1 MAYHIS
7 GASLRRYVL
16 FWLCAFLAFA
26 IFLLAFRTILLPFVA
41 GRRWPIFSTR
51 LPTGWSAAA

>member
-16 FWLCAFLAFA
+16 FWLCAFVAFV
-26 IFLLAFRTILLPFVA
+26 IFLLAFRTILLP
-41 GRRWPIFSTR
+41 
-51 LPTGWSAAA
+51 TGWSGEASAD